1 MVNYIPEPIRK
12 MAHVFKDKVA
22 SRFKTNSPKDY
33 GKKIV
38 YGRGRKP
45 SKSITQKQSEQ
56 NRIKS
61 ITKNRK

>member
-1 MVNYIPEPIRK
+1 MSLKIKLQVVLKQTHLKTMV
-12 MAHVFKDKVA
+12 
-22 SRFKTNSPKDY
+22 
-33 GKKIV
+33 KKIV

-45 SKSITQKQSEQ
+45 SKSKTQKQSEQ

>member
-1 MVNYIPEPIRK
+1 MVSYIPELIRK
-12 MAHVFKDKVA
+12 MANGFKDQVV

-45 SKSITQKQSEQ
+45 SKSKTQKQSEE
-56 NRIKS
+56 N
-61 ITKNRK
+61 N